1 MRQWGIIA
9 IGTATL
15 GCSALAGTPD
25 SHLRLESPTIAA
37 GATVPVA
44 QVYDR
49 LGCRGG
55 NTSPALRWSGAPA
68 STRSFAVTVF
78 DPDAP
83 IGAGW
88 WHWLVYDI
96 PPSVSDLPE
105 GAGSPGGKLP
115 PGSVQGH
122 NDFGSTGYG
131 GPCPPAGD
139 KPHRYV
145 FTIYALKTDSIE
157 APPGSSPARIGPVLE
172 TNALAKASF
181 TALYGR

>member
-1 MRQWGIIA
+1 MRAIRII
-9 IGTATL
+9 TASCALL
-15 GCSALAGTPD
+15 GFAALADTPGKG
-25 SHLRLESPTIAA
+25 LRLDSPTVSA
-37 GATVPVA
+37 GTTLLAE

-49 LGCRGG
+49 MGCKGR
-55 NTSPALRWSGAPA
+55 NISPPLHWSGAPA
-68 STRSFAVTVF
+68 GTRSFAITLF

-83 IGAGW
+83 GAGW

-96 PPSVSDLPE
+96 PPSVSELAE
-105 GAGSPGGKLP
+105 GAGSAGGKLP

-131 GPCPPAGD
+131 GPCPPRGD

-145 FTIYALKTDSIE
+145 FTVYALKTDSIE
-157 APPGSSPARIGPVLE
+157 APPGSGPARIGPVLDA
-172 TNALAKASF
+172 NALAKASF